1 MGKVVLLY
9 RLYRYNH
16 VLSDLSPLP
25 EKIRASEKNADA
37 DGTNH
42 AETPLSGL
50 SRCTGSHCSDADLY
64 HPEVSDHVQ
73 FSHYPAARGNHILSG
88 RGFQCHAVPLHPEYA
103 GKGTD
108 AQKLQFYE
116 QYEALSLQYQEQ
128 AGRVSHEAAKM
139 RHDFNNQDAGVFRLI
154 AANELEDAKQFAA
167 ELHSKFQDQA
177 LRLHYCENKIAN
189 VILQQTAEQCA
200 AQNIRFEVQC
210 SLADRFAHSEDR
222 PLQSVP
228 ASAPERHAGS
238 AETSGRNSAV
248 SPQRAAGQ
256 GICACIQVQCFAENE
271 SRPDRPAQG
280 SGENRQGI
288 HGTAEIS
295 CTGNDIQFQYRVFLP
310 ENEEASCSTKA

>member
-1 MGKVVLLY
+1 MSNSPIILLLVAITFCLGVVSNVMLFHFI
-9 RLYRYNH
+9 RNMQ
-16 VLSDLSPLP
+16 
-25 EKIRASEKNADA
+25 EKEQI
-37 DGTNH
+37 
-42 AETPLSGL
+42 
-50 SRCTGSHCSDADLY
+50 
-64 HPEVSDHVQ
+64 
-73 FSHYPAARGNHILSG
+73 
-88 RGFQCHAVPLHPEYA
+88 
-103 GKGTD
+103 

-139 RHDFNNQDAGVFRLI
+139 RHDFNNQMQVFSGLI

-210 SLADRFAHSEDR
+210 SLADDLPIQKIDLCSLFLH
-222 PLQSVP
+222 PLQNAMQAVQKLPEEQRCISCNVQQDKGSV
-228 ASAPERHAGS
+228 
-238 AETSGRNSAV
+238 
-248 SPQRAAGQ
+248 
-256 GICACIQVQCFAENE
+256 CIQVQCFAENE
-271 SRPDRPAQG
+271 SDLADRHNVLEKIAR
-280 SGENRQGI
+280 EY

-295 CTGNDIQFQYRVFLP
+295 CTGNEYTISVQVFLP